1 MLLDLNAQ
9 VYASYTWLGERWVGA
24 LFARKTLP
32 ARTKVAEYSGP
43 LMSEAEL
50 RAVPAG
56 GNQYMLDA
64 RRVGNLQDVVTI
76 DGTPRGRG
84 GNIAGYANYAC
95 ATVANAA
102 PHDEAHR
109 PPSRHTGET
118 YVVIRTTERV
128 LAGTEIRWDY
138 DMGEQTRTY
147 REQLRAEGVPDADLD
162 GAAYKQ
168 VRWAPPAELTEQQG
182 AAARARRA
190 GHATDTQRAGPAGG
204 EERATGRKRR
214 NLQSRWEGGTG
225 APVMG
230 EGDGTQPQQGPTK
243 RKRGGS
249 GAT

>member
-1 MLLDLNAQ
+1 MSHLWAREARQ
-9 VYASYTWLGERWVGA
+9 HGRWVGA
-24 LFARKTLP
+24 LFARRTLP

-50 RAVPAG
+50 RAVPTG

-64 RRVGNLQDVVTI
+64 RRVRDLQDIVTI

-84 GNIAGYANYAC
+84 GNIAGYANYAHE
-95 ATVANAA
+95 TVANAA
-102 PHDEAHR
+102 PFDEAHR
-109 PPSRHTGET
+109 PPPRHTGET

-147 REQLRAEGVPDADLD
+147 RAQLQAEGVTDVDLD

-168 VRWAPPAELTEQQG
+168 VRWAPPTELTAQQD
-182 AAARARRA
+182 AAARARRE
-190 GHATDTQRAGPAGG
+190 GHATDTQRTGPAGG
-204 EERATGRKRR
+204 EERTAGRKRR

-225 APVMG
+225 APGMG
-230 EGDGTQPQQGPTK
+230 NEDGTQPQQGPTK

>member
-1 MLLDLNAQ
+1 M
-9 VYASYTWLGERWVGA
+9 
-24 LFARKTLP
+24 
-32 ARTKVAEYSGP
+32 
-43 LMSEAEL
+43 
-50 RAVPAG
+50 
-56 GNQYMLDA
+56 
-64 RRVGNLQDVVTI
+64 
-76 DGTPRGRG
+76 
-84 GNIAGYANYAC
+84 
-95 ATVANAA
+95 
-102 PHDEAHR
+102 
-109 PPSRHTGET
+109 
-118 YVVIRTTERV
+118 

-182 AAARARRA
+182 AAARARRT

-204 EERATGRKRR
+204 EERANGRKRR

-225 APVMG
+225 APGMG